1 MNPELKPEDFAT
13 AFGRA
18 LAIDGYAR
26 FGCRYHMVNT
36 FSVDFATAYA
46 AARGP
51 KFDVALAFIDGLHTY
66 EGKLSIR

>member
-1 MNPELKPEDFAT
+1 
-13 AFGRA
+13 
-18 LAIDGYAR
+18 
-26 FGCRYHMVNT
+26 MVNT

-66 EGKLSIR
+66 EGKLSICPMEPALPVCKVKLW